1 MKLPWLLAALAF
13 GMCGVM
19 VATLILDKPDNAA
32 GVVHPTYAPMR
43 HGGAGVERHGGA
55 PFVVGTIYGVLIIGM
70 LVGLMAL
77 GARKAGRLS
86 PRTIAAFSIG
96 FLLHVGVF
104 LTMMIS
110 YRAYMQGGARPQ
122 FLALPLPTAWMIYGL
137 WAAPVF
143 FIVLYATAFDRWTYT
158 DADRAR
164 FAELLAARADRESA
178 R

>member
-1 MKLPWLLAALAF
+1 
-13 GMCGVM
+13 
-19 VATLILDKPDNAA
+19 
-32 GVVHPTYAPMR
+32 
-43 HGGAGVERHGGA
+43 
-55 PFVVGTIYGVLIIGM
+55 
-70 LVGLMAL
+70 
-77 GARKAGRLS
+77 
-86 PRTIAAFSIG
+86 
-96 FLLHVGVF
+96 
-104 LTMMIS
+104 
-110 YRAYMQGGARPQ
+110 MQGGARPQ